1 MNSNYILRNY
11 QRSLKSIKKIFIF
24 VGDEDDVLAEIDN
37 FNKETRILLH
47 PVFFFDGFLYKKNIE
62 KLSSI
67 NRLDKIL
74 PLSHYEDVVTLISKK
89 LIQSL
94 NTLN

>member
-1 MNSNYILRNY
+1 MRN
-11 QRSLKSIKKIFIF
+11 
-24 VGDEDDVLAEIDN
+24 DVLAEIDN

-74 PLSHYEDVVTLISKK
+74 PLSHYEDKVVTLISKK